1 MPGLLK
7 RGSYMRKYGNHWQ
20 FEKKN
25 ERKKSEKRAHSLS
38 KSADQERTQFLKV
51 RVKK

>member
-20 FEKKN
+20 FEKKM
-25 ERKKSEKRAHSLS
+25 SEKRV
-38 KSADQERTQFLKV
+38 KKERTLYQ
-51 RVKK
+51 RVLIRSALNF